1 MSQPGAIRRSG
12 SNNPRSRRL
21 TMEEINAAFE
31 HYRQNRNSDING
43 HEHVSAAEQ
52 LRRDSIRARRLRPTI
67 YQYVVPQD
75 SSTLC
80 NLCNM
85 DDEHGMQTLFAGHD
99 DNQAGH
105 RHLLC
110 SAHYLRNAGIG
121 GLCPTCRGIINI
133 WRIPKRVQIAAN
145 GIETVIRVGQHGGKR
160 NHTHGRKRRHNRK
173 RVTRRR

>member
-1 MSQPGAIRRSG
+1 MSQPGAIGRPG
-12 SNNPRSRRL
+12 SNPRPRRP

-43 HEHVSAAEQ
+43 PEHVSAAEQ
-52 LRRDSIRARRLRPTI
+52 LRRASRRARRLQPTI

-80 NLCNM
+80 HLCDM
-85 DDEHGMQTLFAGHD
+85 EDEHGMQTLFAGHD
-99 DNQAGH
+99 ENQAAH

-110 SAHYLRNAGIG
+110 SAHYQSNRIHRQ
-121 GLCPTCRGIINI
+121 GLCPACRGIIDI
-133 WRIPKRVQIAAN
+133 WRVPKRVQIAAN
-145 GIETVIRVGQHGGKR
+145 GTEIVTSLGQRGGKR
-160 NHTHGRKRRHNRK
+160 NHTHRRKRRHNCK